1 MKSYKLAP
9 IAGVLLLAIISSG
22 CNKLKAR
29 DQLNKGV
36 NAYRNAQFQS
46 AIEHFKIAVSL
57 DPSLVNARLYLAEA
71 YLNQYIPG
79 GDSPDNVAIAKN
91 AISAFENVLQLDSKN
106 ATALAS
112 IAQVYYEMKD
122 FDKAKDYQRKRI
134 EVEPNNP
141 EPYYWIGVIDW
152 AIVYPKRMGMR
163 RDLNLVTPKDPLKP
177 DTLPPLPEKQRAKL
191 QQTNGQVV
199 DEGVDA
205 LKKDIELKPNDA
217 DAYAYLNLLYREKA
231 DIEAQESAR
240 LQDVKTA
247 NEFVQKSLNIRK
259 QNGAKEAG
267 TGGAG

>member
-9 IAGVLLLAIISSG
+9 IAGVLLLAIMSSG

-46 AIEHFKIAVSL
+46 AIEHFKTAVSL

-79 GDSPDNVAIAKN
+79 GDSPDNVKIAQN
-91 AISAFENVLQLDSKN
+91 AIDAFQDVLQLDSKN
-106 ATALAS
+106 STALAS

-122 FDKAKDYQRKRI
+122 FDKAKDYQRKRLEI
-134 EVEPNNP
+134 EPNNP

-152 AIVYPKRMGMR
+152 AIVYPRRMGLR

-177 DTLPPLPEKQRAKL
+177 ETLPPLPEKERAKL
-191 QQTNGQVV
+191 QQSSGQVV
-199 DEGVDA
+199 DEGIDA
-205 LKKDIELKPNDA
+205 LKKDIDLKPNDA

-231 DIEAQESAR
+231 DLEPEESAR

-247 NEFVQKSLNIRK
+247 NGFVQKSLNIRK
-259 QNGAKEAG
+259 QNGTKEGA
-267 TGGAG
+267 TGGAS